1 MLRFFLGDLL
11 ADLMEK
17 PQTDVTAVVA
27 VNESM
32 FQVAALVNFTDRTG
46 GTSDVW
52 LYFVQSF
59 LGGQEVVN

>member
-1 MLRFFLGDLL
+1 MLSFYLGDLL

-27 VNESM
+27 VKESM
-32 FQVAALVNFTDRTG
+32 FQVAALVHFTDRAG

-52 LYFVQSF
+52 
-59 LGGQEVVN
+59 